1 MPKTLLLRDFLLDD
15 MSSCSSNGFRSY
27 PRRQRCTTIRFLV
40 EMDLKS
46 NPKLPS
52 KQTKTIWEA
61 KPKPKR
67 YSMLQRASN
76 VMFNAFKNF
85 PFKSTNI
92 MSRNLSRKLLKHG
105 LWKKTD
111 HNSNEVKR
119 LISFGDLL
127 KEENITRSA
136 CTTDVISSTSNT
148 NSNSNSNSTIT
159 WSDSGF
165 TATSN
170 SSTTGNSL
178 ELKLVENDVVDDNEK
193 KTNGKRVGPTTAT
206 APNTNYCD
214 SNENA
219 KNKWQNDQEEQ
230 CSPVSVMDFPS
241 DNDTSVDDEEDISS
255 TFQNSLIHVEGRKKL
270 MHKTRRFE
278 SVPQLEPVKLEDRI
292 AQSESSTQKC
302 LEFAQEENQ
311 VERKA
316 MALLQ
321 LTKSTISSQHFKK
334 HEAVESL
341 LLAFFKETMI
351 DKHVSDFE
359 VLQVAKDWMDGQ
371 MQEMFLDWE
380 CENDRKTYIREMEK
394 RLKWSKYDD
403 ELEKENVVLE
413 LEYEIFISLVDDILL
428 DFQM

>member
-1 MPKTLLLRDFLLDD
+1 MSIIPSRASFSDNPKIITKTMPKTLLLRDFLLDD

-52 KQTKTIWEA
+52 KQTKTIWKA

-67 YSMLQRASN
+67 CSMLQRASN

-111 HNSNEVKR
+111 HNNNEVK
-119 LISFGDLL
+119 
-127 KEENITRSA
+127 
-136 CTTDVISSTSNT
+136 
-148 NSNSNSNSTIT
+148 
-159 WSDSGF
+159 SGF
-165 TATSN
+165 TATSD

-178 ELKLVENDVVDDNEK
+178 ELKLVENDVVYDNEK
-193 KTNGKRVGPTTAT
+193 KTNEKRVGSTTAT
-206 APNTNYCD
+206 TPATNYCD

-219 KNKWQNDQEEQ
+219 KNNWLNDQEEQ

-241 DNDTSVDDEEDISS
+241 DNDTSVYDEEDVSS
-255 TFQNSLIHVEGRKKL
+255 TFQNRHIHVEERKKL

-302 LEFAQEENQ
+302 LEFAHEENQ

-359 VLQVAKDWMDGQ
+359 MLQVAKDWMDGQ

-394 RLKWSKYDD
+394 KFKWSKYDN

-413 LEYEIFISLVDDILL
+413 LEYEILSSLVDDILL